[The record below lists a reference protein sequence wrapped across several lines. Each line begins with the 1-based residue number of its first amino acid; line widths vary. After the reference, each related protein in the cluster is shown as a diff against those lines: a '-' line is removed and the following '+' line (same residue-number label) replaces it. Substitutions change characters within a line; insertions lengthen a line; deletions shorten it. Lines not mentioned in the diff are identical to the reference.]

1 MGVVLSCDNSTTPF
15 FKELVFDEMLE
26 MRLVA
31 HTLSIATLA
40 TLVCVVGCSDD
51 NSAGKGVNVVAP
63 MSVSSPI
70 NPLVKAED
78 SIAIVNGV
86 SISRSDYDK
95 WVVLRS
101 RVYSMANASKS
112 DNMKMSVADYNTAT
126 REVAL
131 NDLVRRELIRQE
143 CEKKSI
149 VPTDADLAMVK
160 RQFMNGIRLP
170 KVPFEKYIVTLP
182 KVESEEIRKQLY
194 ADALGERFL
203 KSWATNDFTK
213 VSDQEVSNRV
223 SIVRESRLKVAVLNA
238 ESRKRAAAA
247 KAEILSGA
255 SSFYEVTTNRAE
267 VFKEQGQ
274 FWDIVELADLDPQ
287 TDLFNFLATAK
298 TGDISDPLD
307 FDDGIGIVGVLLK
320 EKEKEASE
328 KEPPQTDA
336 APQVYQYTLV
346 RCMFNGY
353 EPIDEPEDFSSAK
366 KLLLERKKKEAQQA
380 LVEELYKNARIE
392 FPFGKNLFANRKNAK
407 RKNAKQSNTR
417 GKAKKP
423 SLRKQENANR
433 KSKVK

>member
-1 MGVVLSCDNSTTPF
+1 MGVVLSCDNSTTSF

-131 NDLVRRELIRQE
+131 HDLVRRELIRQE

-149 VPTDADLAMVK
+149 VPTDADLAMVN
-160 RQFMNGIRLP
+160 RQFMKGIRLP

-182 KVESEEIRKQLY
+182 KVEAEEICKQLY
-194 ADALGERFL
+194 ADALGERIL

-223 SIVRESRLKVAVLNA
+223 SIVRESRLKVAELNA
-238 ESRKRAAAA
+238 ESRNRAAAA

-267 VFKEQGQ
+267 VFKEQGE

-298 TGDISDPLD
+298 AGDISDPLD
-307 FDDGIGIVGVLLK
+307 FDDGIGIVGVVLK
-320 EKEKEASE
+320 EKGKETPEKEVA
-328 KEPPQTDA
+328 QNDA
-336 APQVYQYTLV
+336 APPVYQYTLV

-353 EPIDEPEDFSSAK
+353 EPIDEPEDFASAK

-380 LVEELYKNARIE
+380 LLEELYKNARIE
-392 FPFGKNLFANRKNAK
+392 FPFGKNLFANPKKAK

-423 SLRKQENANR
+423 NPRKQERANR
-433 KSKVK
+433 EAK